1 METEDGKASGDKTHS
16 LIHPS
21 RRQFLRLSALGAL
34 SSVGIPAMAEQ
45 LVRAGSPPTMP
56 TRGNLMPG
64 RIVICHDPEMEGHLP
79 TINRDRVEEMVHRSV
94 RFLAD
99 IGETGP
105 AFESLF
111 PGVHEG
117 STFAI
122 KVNCIGPTCTRW
134 EVARGVVSG
143 LALMF
148 GGTYDVSQV
157 TVYDRDSLSRWGYTQ
172 GEFTFNGN
180 YPLLS
185 GGNNA
190 SNSGYTPVPGYH
202 LSRYILNSDY
212 LIDIPALKSHN
223 DPYNLITVAM
233 KNHYG
238 SCRPSSLCGNIP
250 GMLTLNADPEIKVKT
265 CLVLTDGLR
274 ATYTGGPGGS
284 PQNWNLYP
292 ESTPNTLFLT
302 TDPVT
307 NEYWARDLINAQRT
321 AYGYP
326 IKPCTWVEMASEAPY
341 LLGVSD
347 PAQMTVLQL
356 DPIAVQEEA
365 PTVAAGTF
373 LERNV
378 PNPFSQSTDLRFRLE
393 RPGEATIQI
402 VDVSGRVVRRLGGR
416 SFPGGYSEIR
426 WDGRDASG
434 RDVAPGVYLAQL
446 RAGRQ
451 VSARRVIVAR

>member
-16 LIHPS
+16 LTHPS

-45 LVRAGSPPTMP
+45 LVRTGSAVPK
-56 TRGNLMPG
+56 RGNLMPG

-94 RFLAD
+94 RLLTD
-99 IGETGP
+99 LGETGP

-111 PGVHEG
+111 PGIDEG

-143 LALMF
+143 LSLMF

-157 TVYDRDSLSRWGYTQ
+157 TLFDRDTLSRWGYTQ
-172 GEFTFNGN
+172 SEFTFNGN
-180 YPLLS
+180 FPLLS
-185 GGNNA
+185 SGNNA
-190 SNSGYTPVPGYH
+190 GGSGYTPVPGHH

-212 LIDIPALKSHN
+212 LIDIPALKSHS
-223 DPYNLITVAM
+223 DPSNQITVAM

-238 SCRPSSLCGNIP
+238 SCYPSSLCGNIP
-250 GMLTLNADPEIKVKT
+250 GMLMLNADPEIKAKT

-284 PQNWNLYP
+284 PQTWNLYP
-292 ESTPNTLFLT
+292 EATPNTLFLT

-307 NEYWARDLINAQRT
+307 N
-321 AYGYP
+321 G
-326 IKPCTWVEMASEAPY
+326 
-341 LLGVSD
+341 
-347 PAQMTVLQL
+347 PAT
-356 DPIAVQEEA
+356 
-365 PTVAAGTF
+365 
-373 LERNV
+373 
-378 PNPFSQSTDLRFRLE
+378 
-393 RPGEATIQI
+393 
-402 VDVSGRVVRRLGGR
+402 
-416 SFPGGYSEIR
+416 
-426 WDGRDASG
+426 
-434 RDVAPGVYLAQL
+434 
-446 RAGRQ
+446 
-451 VSARRVIVAR
+451 